1 MKHTHTHSRPFTPRA
16 PRGATAAA
24 VTTTAALATTLL
36 LAGCMSLAPRYER
49 PPAPVAERFPLA
61 AAADAKAPAT
71 TVAAPDLAWQDFFTD
86 ARLRALITLA
96 LEHNRDL
103 RVAMANVDAARALV
117 TVRRADTWPTVGV
130 GATGLRQP
138 GGGGGGMTS
147 VYTAGFSFATWEIDL
162 FGRIRSLGDV
172 AGAQYFASDEGRKAA
187 QVSLVATLANLHYAL
202 AADDELLALTERTL
216 ATREESLRLTKLRFD
231 NGASSEL
238 DLRLAQSQVE
248 AARIARAAQ
257 RRQRE
262 LDLNAIALLVGRP
275 LPETLPPAQT
285 WAAQAPLADV
295 PAGLPSESL
304 LRRPDVRQ
312 AEQQLIAANANIGAA
327 RAAFY
332 PRITLTA
339 SVGTASTHLSDL
351 FKDSA
356 WSYAPQ
362 IFLPLFDAGRNRAN
376 LEIAEAQR
384 ASAVAQYERA
394 VQSAFRD
401 VADTLAGRATLGEQ
415 LAAQQ
420 AQTDAETARFRLSQ
434 LRFDNGVASS
444 LELLDAQRTLF
455 AAQQALIT
463 AQLALQQNR
472 IAAYRALGGGWRE
485 QDAAVAAG
493 R

>member
-1 MKHTHTHSRPFTPRA
+1 MKQQTSFSARHPLQ
-16 PRGATAAA
+16 AAA
-24 VTTTAALATTLL
+24 AAFALALA
-36 LAGCMSLAPRYER
+36 AGCSSLASRYER
-49 PPAPVAERFPLA
+49 PAAPVAERFPLA
-61 AAADAKAPAT
+61 DAATASGITTAAADLP
-71 TVAAPDLAWQDFFTD
+71 WQQFFAD
-86 ARLRALITLA
+86 ARLRALVELA
-96 LEHNRDL
+96 LANNRDL
-103 RVAMANVDAARALV
+103 RVAVLNVDAARALV
-117 TVRRADTWPTVGV
+117 TVRRADELPTVGV

-138 GGGGGGMTS
+138 GSGGGMSS
-147 VYTAGFSFATWEIDL
+147 VYTAGLSFASWEIDL
-162 FGRIRSLGDV
+162 FGRIRSLGEA
-172 AGAQYFASDEGRKAA
+172 AGAQYLASDEGRKAA
-187 QVSLVATLANLHYAL
+187 QIALVSTVAGLHYAI

-216 ATREESLRLTKLRFD
+216 ATRDESLRLTKLRFD

-262 LDLNAIALLVGRP
+262 LDYNALVLLVGQA
-275 LPETLPPAQT
+275 LPASLPPGQP
-285 WAAQAPLADV
+285 WNAQALADV
-295 PAGLPSESL
+295 PAGLPSEVL
-304 LRRPDVRQ
+304 LRRPDVLQ

-339 SVGTASTHLSDL
+339 SVGTASTHLADL

-362 IFLPLFDAGRNRAN
+362 IFLPLFDRGRNRAN

-384 ASAVAQYERA
+384 GIAVAQYERA
-394 VQSAFRD
+394 IQSAFRD
-401 VADTLAGRATLGEQ
+401 VADALAGRATLAEQ
-415 LAAQQ
+415 LQAQQ
-420 AQTDAETARFRLSQ
+420 AQTDAETARFNLSQ
-434 LRFDNGVASS
+434 LRFDNGIASS

-472 IAAYRALGGGWRE
+472 IASYRALGGGWIE
-485 QDAAVAAG
+485 AAPPA